1 MEQWMRRQWENRKY
15 VLHTPTFHFFFPWRC
30 ATLALWMSRR
40 VLTACWPVLVPLT
53 DVWTELVA
61 HPHWDLWLPVKAE
74 EVGGERV
81 GLPPLTFL
89 QKQKYVQDSW
99 KPIKQ
104 SAIHPALN
112 PQCHSDG
119 TFNSIVPP
127 KQQHFPR
134 GGFQLLLRT
143 NRMIDDSP
151 NKFTGSNTSWTRP
164 EEHPV
169 IHPPS
174 LTVVVCWLGT
184 TWNPFLL

>member
-1 MEQWMRRQWENRKY
+1 MDWMEQWMRRQWENRKY

-40 VLTACWPVLVPLT
+40 LLTACWPVLVPLT

-119 TFNSIVPP
+119 TFNSTLHCSTQTATLSKWRIPASSQN
-127 KQQHFPR
+127 QQ
-134 GGFQLLLRT
+134 
-143 NRMIDDSP
+143 DDR
-151 NKFTGSNTSWTRP
+151 WRP
-164 EEHPV
+164 Q
-169 IHPPS
+169 
-174 LTVVVCWLGT
+174 
-184 TWNPFLL
+184 